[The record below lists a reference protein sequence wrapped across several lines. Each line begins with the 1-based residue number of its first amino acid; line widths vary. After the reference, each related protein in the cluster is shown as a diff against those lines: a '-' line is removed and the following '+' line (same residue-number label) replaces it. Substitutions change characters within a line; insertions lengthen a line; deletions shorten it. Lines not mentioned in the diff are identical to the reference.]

1 MKTNEL
7 TEKVPVHSIKATK
20 KWYAKSYCCKE
31 SKVQLI
37 NTTPNEFFETFTS
50 IAGMLLVEK
59 KKEMHDELELIYDEI
74 DVYEQ
79 EDFLTSTELP
89 TGGVSV
95 KKGLVRRIETD
106 TFRLT
111 FVPDN
116 KGVELY
122 KIEVFEN
129 GKGLGTKLM
138 MFMEQIVE
146 NLHEMKNMKGTIV
159 LRPAG
164 FGNTPTEVLRKW
176 YNKLGYKRQEK
187 SLMWALAV

>member
-1 MKTNEL
+1 M
-7 TEKVPVHSIKATK
+7 
-20 KWYAKSYCCKE
+20 
-31 SKVQLI
+31 
-37 NTTPNEFFETFTS
+37 
-50 IAGMLLVEK
+50 
-59 KKEMHDELELIYDEI
+59 
-74 DVYEQ
+74 
-79 EDFLTSTELP
+79 
-89 TGGVSV
+89 SV

-176 YNKLGYKRQEK
+176 YNKLGYKRPGVTWDVIDC
-187 SLMWALAV
+187 SSVTPRLARKYRHVII